1 MNRYIYIS
9 NISNIFN
16 MVKPKQETTTLLV
29 TREVRDFIDDKGE
42 RNETFDEILRRLLNI
57 K

>member
-1 MNRYIYIS
+1 LNRYIYIS